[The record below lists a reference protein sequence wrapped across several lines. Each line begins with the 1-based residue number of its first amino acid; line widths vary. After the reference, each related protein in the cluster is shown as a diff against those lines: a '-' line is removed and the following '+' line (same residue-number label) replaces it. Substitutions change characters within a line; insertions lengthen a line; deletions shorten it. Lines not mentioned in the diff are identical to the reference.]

1 MSEPDS
7 TLAHQIR
14 ALSTELVELAC
25 TLECRGRLDAADL
38 AATVSARLAEL
49 AAEHSADT
57 PVQLSEITEA
67 VR

>member
-14 ALSTELVELAC
+14 ALSTELVDLAC
-25 TLECRGRLDAADL
+25 TLESRGRLDAADL
-38 AATVSARLAEL
+38 AVTLSARLAEL
-49 AAEHSADT
+49 AAEHSANT
-57 PVQLSEITEA
+57 PAQLSGIPEA